1 MSEENNISYNK
12 NQCNINSKEASIRNS
27 LKESKKKYQK
37 MRLFFTLFIF
47 FFA

>member
-12 NQCNINSKEASIRNS
+12 VKNNFNSKQT
-27 LKESKKKYQK
+27 LKESKQRYQN